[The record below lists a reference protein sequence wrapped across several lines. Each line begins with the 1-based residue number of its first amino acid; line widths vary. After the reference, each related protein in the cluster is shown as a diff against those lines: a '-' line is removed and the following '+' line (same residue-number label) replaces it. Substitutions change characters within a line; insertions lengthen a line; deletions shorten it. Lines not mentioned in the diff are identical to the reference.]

1 MMETIKRIGAG
12 ILGAAEGV
20 VIAIIV
26 MFIVFS
32 VNETEDQKFTITPG
46 WCILGGVL
54 GAFVC
59 ACYPPASL
67 AIFVGLVILLKT
79 MGTRDR
85 RR

>member
-1 MMETIKRIGAG
+1 MEMMKRIGAG
-12 ILGAAEGV
+12 VLGAAEGV
-20 VIAIIV
+20 LIAIIV
-26 MFIVFS
+26 MFVIFS
-32 VNETEDQKFTITPG
+32 VNKTEGEEFSISVG

-67 AIFVGLVILLKT
+67 AIFIGLVILLKA

>member
-1 MMETIKRIGAG
+1 MEIMKRIGAG

-32 VNETEDQKFTITPG
+32 VNETEDQKFTINPG
-46 WCILGGVL
+46 WCILGGVI

-59 ACYPPASL
+59 ACYPPASIG
-67 AIFVGLVILLKT
+67 IFIGLVILIKV